1 MTVAFTVVLL
11 ASFRLITWEPAVLT
25 AETGKK
31 AVATGLM
38 VICLVTSMA
47 DPPEVATTVV
57 GNVLVRDAKTEG
69 EVEEDSR
76 EETTLGDELIP
87 FFKTSGSNSGRT
99 LVTVLL
105 ICPEDVLIVLMRTL
119 GMTGIDPAGDA
130 GDSLLL
136 LSLVTLQGLSGCF
149 ESTFLPSSRADS
161 CSGDLSV
168 TFGISL
174 ASLGEFCG
182 VALDS
187 GDIASV
193 LDFFALSA
201 AIAAMQ
207 DEIFADDL
215 ALAWERLVTFNS
227 TTGSPSSFASWHLS
241 LESSSVF
248 LGF

>member
-11 ASFRLITWEPAVLT
+11 ASFRFITCDPAVLT

-47 DPPEVATTVV
+47 EPPEVATTVV
-57 GNVLVRDAKTEG
+57 GKVVLVGEEKTEG
-69 EVEEDSR
+69 EVEEDRR
-76 EETTLGDELIP
+76 EDTTLDEESTP
-87 FFKTSGSNSGRT
+87 FFKPSGSNSGRT

-119 GMTGIDPAGDA
+119 GMTGMDPAGEA

-136 LSLVTLQGLSGCF
+136 LSLVTLLGLSGCF
-149 ESTFLPSSRADS
+149 VSTFLLSSRADS
-161 CSGDLSV
+161 WSNDFSV

-174 ASLGEFCG
+174 ASLGESRV
-182 VALDS
+182 VAIDS
-187 GDIASV
+187 GGTVSV
-193 LDFFALSA
+193 LAFFALSA

-207 DEIFADDL
+207 DESFADDL
-215 ALAWERLVTFNS
+215 AFAWEKLVTLNS
-227 TTGSPSSFASWHLS
+227 ITGSAGSFAS
-241 LESSSVF
+241 
-248 LGF
+248 